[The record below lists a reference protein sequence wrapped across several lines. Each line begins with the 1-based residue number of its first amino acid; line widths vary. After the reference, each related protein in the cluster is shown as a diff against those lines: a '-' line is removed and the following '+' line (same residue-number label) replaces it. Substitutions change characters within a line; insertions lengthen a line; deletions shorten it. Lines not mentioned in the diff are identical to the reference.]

1 MECLTSARR
10 LTPRRR
16 TATFGGGVAE
26 EVVLDAQTL
35 TLMACAALLLLAVLG
50 LIAARSAK
58 AECAT
63 LRQEGT
69 ARLRELEQARA
80 EAQVAR
86 AEGAGQ
92 GKLVQVRESL
102 LAEVRAELDAMRRSH
117 REAVAAHAEAE
128 SRCAKSVEAVQRLE
142 AAAER
147 LRADHAEMVRGLRED
162 GARVAERLRSVEEE
176 FSQLGAAH
184 AKLQSERDERLA
196 SAEREIAGLRAIREE
211 MTKEFQALA
220 ARTLRETGSQFSEI
234 NQQKLTELLTPFRE
248 QVGRFET
255 ELRAVHQEADKDRAV
270 LAEQIR
276 ALSAQAQSVSQDA
289 ANLARALKG
298 DKQRQGAWGEAHLER
313 YLELMGYRRDVDFE
327 VQASR
332 TGDEGDRRRPDVIL
346 HMPGGKALVIDSKVS
361 LSAYADAISAETEE
375 ERERLLRLHAR
386 NVRDRVDEL
395 AARDYAGM
403 VEGSVDWVLLFMPI
417 EGAVSAAWA
426 YDGEIAAY
434 AMERGVALAYPT
446 SLLMALKTVKHL
458 WNVEKRNRNAEQI
471 ADRAGKLYDK
481 LGTFIDS
488 FRRVGSA
495 LDDARKAHER
505 AMGQLTTG
513 AGNLAGQ
520 VEKLKTLGARTGKS
534 LGLAHDADPEE
545 GPEALPRPAE
555 EEAAILP
562 AAE

>member
-1 MECLTSARR
+1 MN
-10 LTPRRR
+10 P
-16 TATFGGGVAE
+16 
-26 EVVLDAQTL
+26 QTL
-35 TLMACAALLLLAVLG
+35 TLMACAALLLLAVMG
-50 LIAARSAK
+50 LLAARSAK
-58 AECAT
+58 AECSA
-63 LRQEGT
+63 LRAEGV

-86 AEGAGQ
+86 AQ
-92 GKLVQVRESL
+92 GDGHVRLVQDREAL
-102 LAEVRAELDAMRRSH
+102 LSEVRAELEALRRGH
-117 REAVAAHAEAE
+117 REAVTAHAEAE
-128 SRCAKSVEAVQRLE
+128 SRCAKSDEAVQRLE
-142 AAAER
+142 AAAR
-147 LRADHAEMVRGLRED
+147 LLRED
-162 GARVAERLRSVEEE
+162 GARVAQQLREDAALVAQRLQAAEGELARLRADH
-176 FSQLGAAH
+176 AA
-184 AKLQSERDERLA
+184 LQTERDERLA
-196 SAEREIAGLRAIREE
+196 SAERELGNLKAVREE
-211 MTKEFQALA
+211 MTREFQALA
-220 ARTLRETGSQFSEI
+220 ARTLRETGSQFSEAH
-234 NQQKLTELLTPFRE
+234 QQKLTELLTPFRE

-298 DKQRQGAWGEAHLER
+298 DKQRQGAWGEAQLER
-313 YLELMGYRRDVDFE
+313 YLELMGYRRDVDYE

-332 TGDEGDRRRPDVIL
+332 MGDEGDRRRPDVIL

-481 LGTFIDS
+481 LATFIDS
-488 FRRVGSA
+488 FSRVGTA
-495 LDDARKAHER
+495 LDDARKAHDK
-505 AMGQLTTG
+505 AFGQLTKG
-513 AGNLAGQ
+513 NGNLVRQ
-520 VEKLKTLGARTGKS
+520 VEMLKDLGARTGKN
-534 LGLAHDADPEE
+534 LGIGHDAGTED
-545 GPEALPRPAE
+545 GPEALPAPERD
-555 EEAAILP
+555 EAVVLP